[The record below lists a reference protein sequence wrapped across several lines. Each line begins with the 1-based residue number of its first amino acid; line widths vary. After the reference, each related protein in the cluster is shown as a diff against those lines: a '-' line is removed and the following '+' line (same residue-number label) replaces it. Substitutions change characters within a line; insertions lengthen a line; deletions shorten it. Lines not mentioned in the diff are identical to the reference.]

1 MIAVMNQF
9 STNTISTARAIYDVL
24 RQSLLQIDIMIR
36 AKLEPYLGF
45 ILSMQ
50 YGKLSLV
57 CAFQELYRYLIDGF
71 ITSHCVESIEI
82 LEDSQVKNFIGKNK
96 ISDKSRCL

>member
-9 STNTISTARAIYDVL
+9 SINAISAARAIYDVL
-24 RQSLLQIDIMIR
+24 RQRLPQIDVMIR

-50 YGKLSLV
+50 YGKPSLV

-71 ITSHCVESIEI
+71 ITSIA
-82 LEDSQVKNFIGKNK
+82 K
-96 ISDKSRCL
+96 R

>member
-1 MIAVMNQF
+1 MEKIMIAVMNQF
-9 STNTISTARAIYDVL
+9 STNAISAARAIYDVL

-50 YGKLSLV
+50 YGKP
-57 CAFQELYRYLIDGF
+57 
-71 ITSHCVESIEI
+71 T
-82 LEDSQVKNFIGKNK
+82 
-96 ISDKSRCL
+96 